1 MASIWFESQQDEQ
14 GGEQTID
21 QIRYR
26 LIRWRSETPYSI
38 LVYRSAQSM
47 GEKRISGN
55 SRYYSND
62 IEKDTTLYIL
72 WTAHLRT
79 LRNEFQERREPIVN
93 ATSRN
98 SRFQEIPAMNGHFWN
113 RTGLVRREF
122 GDKLTHKCRLPAR
135 SKWSRVVTVVNHL
148 WCQFSFIWSIFNFN
162 RAHKIDLKIHFLITW
177 LHSINHFSALWNNW
191 KTTKQARSR
200 VTMNWSI
207 N

>member
-1 MASIWFESQQDEQ
+1 MNKVGSRQSTKLDTDWYDEEARRRTVYLFT
-14 GGEQTID
+14 GLHNLWARNVFLGTADI
-21 QIRYR
+21 IRMT
-26 LIRWRSETPYSI
+26 LKKI
-38 LVYRSAQSM
+38 LHC
-47 GEKRISGN
+47 ISYGQ
-55 SRYYSND
+55 RTC
-62 IEKDTTLYIL
+62 E
-72 WTAHLRT
+72 T
-79 LRNEFQERREPIVN
+79 LRNEFQERREPVVN

-98 SRFQEIPAMNGHFWN
+98 SIFSEIPAMNGHFWN

-122 GDKLTHKCRLPAR
+122 GDKLSHKCRLSAR